1 MPPTAKFVAATATQ
15 QMLHLLPMVAML
27 FMYFVGATGSLT
39 FPWQFQ
45 RSKVCIVRLS
55 KPQDLKDL
63 ALIRA
68 WAISKG
74 PSTATSTHWWYEA
87 PTPETPKE
95 RCLDKAQKEA
105 FSRIAQ
111 CETIR
116 NMFHECF
123 GENHDIEVLTGMNE
137 VYVSSPHTVKN
148 TSDEVFY
155 TRHIDGP
162 YYFVPFASC
171 YRMIIGLDA
180 NEEITTI
187 FPMVP
192 TELAAQNGDVLAF
205 DFHREVH
212 YIQKNYGKTN
222 EDFRIVLKV
231 HHVIYPQW
239 ARPFGKLLGFLS
251 TRYNRAFRS
260 LFLYTINPNGA
271 FNKFAA
277 WNVIFWTKVV
287 HQLEEK
293 FGYSNIGY
301 LAILATVAC
310 VTDYKVFLL
319 GTSFIH
325 YCRYITT
332 YYHRENVAYGNFKRD
347 VLIYKSIALL
357 QLFYLYVA
365 AVTKNLSNMS
375 ALGAI
380 PGMDLAMVIGGY
392 ALSMYATHQLGV
404 DGTYF
409 GIELGFV
416 KASKHYVQ
424 KFPYGV
430 IPHPMI
436 LSQCVA
442 LLGLYR
448 HAAFRA
454 AWPYLVP
461 AHVCFYMTH
470 MVQEHFDIH
479 AKAVQA
485 SKSKSLAVDKLV

>member
-1 MPPTAKFVAATATQ
+1 MPPTSKFVTATQ
-15 QMLHLLPMVAML
+15 TQQMIHVMPMLVML
-27 FMYFVGATGSLT
+27 GMYFVAVTGSLT

-45 RSKVCIVRLS
+45 RSKVCIVRLRNQ
-55 KPQDLKDL
+55 QDLKDL

-68 WAISKG
+68 WAMSKG
-74 PSTATSTHWWYEA
+74 PSKTTSTHWWYQA
-87 PTPETPKE
+87 PNAETPSDQ
-95 RCLDKAQKEA
+95 CLEKTQKEA
-105 FSRIAQ
+105 FARIAE
-111 CETIR
+111 CETIQ
-116 NMFHECF
+116 NMYRDVF
-123 GENHDIEVLTGMNE
+123 GDNHDIEVLEGMNE

-180 NEEITTI
+180 NEEITTK

-212 YIQKNYGKTN
+212 YIEKNNGKVN

-231 HHVIYPQW
+231 HHVVYPRW
-239 ARPFGKLLGFLS
+239 AIVFGKLLGLLS

-271 FNKFAA
+271 FNRFAA

-293 FGYSNIGY
+293 FGYANIGY
-301 LAILATVAC
+301 LAILATVAAC
-310 VTDYKVFLL
+310 TDYKVFLL
-319 GTSFIH
+319 GSSFVH
-325 YCRYITT
+325 YCRYINT
-332 YYHRENVAYGNFKRD
+332 YYHRANVAYGNFKRD
-347 VLIYKSIALL
+347 VLIYKTVALL
-357 QLFYLYVA
+357 QLFSLYLL
-365 AVTKNLSNMS
+365 AVTKNMTDMS
-375 ALGAI
+375 ALASIGKL
-380 PGMDLAMVIGGY
+380 DLAMVIGGY
-392 ALSMYATHQLGV
+392 ALSVYTTAQLGV

-416 KASKHYVQ
+416 KASKNYVQ

-442 LLGLYR
+442 MLGLYR
-448 HAAFRA
+448 NPAFQA

-470 MVQEHFDIH
+470 MVQEHFDIY
-479 AKAVQA
+479 KQRQ
-485 SKSKSLAVDKLV
+485 SLNTNAAEKLA

>member
-1 MPPTAKFVAATATQ
+1 
-15 QMLHLLPMVAML
+15 
-27 FMYFVGATGSLT
+27 
-39 FPWQFQ
+39 
-45 RSKVCIVRLS
+45 
-55 KPQDLKDL
+55 
-63 ALIRA
+63 
-68 WAISKG
+68 
-74 PSTATSTHWWYEA
+74 
-87 PTPETPKE
+87 
-95 RCLDKAQKEA
+95 LDPVQKEA
-105 FSRIAQ
+105 FSRIAE
-111 CETIR
+111 CETIQ
-116 NMFHECF
+116 NMYREVF
-123 GENHDIEVLTGMNE
+123 GENHDIDVLEGMNE

-180 NEEITTI
+180 NEEITTK

-212 YIQKNYGKTN
+212 YIEKNSGVTN
-222 EDFRIVLKV
+222 TDFRIVLKV
-231 HHVIYPQW
+231 HHVVYPKW
-239 ARPFGKLLGFLS
+239 AIVFGKFLGLLS

-271 FNKFAA
+271 FNRFAA

-301 LAILATVAC
+301 LVILAAVAAF
-310 VTDYKVFLL
+310 TDYKVFLI
-319 GTSFIH
+319 GTSFVH
-325 YCRYITT
+325 YCRYINT
-332 YYHRENVAYGNFKRD
+332 YYFRENVSYGNFKRD
-347 VLIYKSIALL
+347 VLIYKTIALA
-357 QLFYLYVA
+357 QLFLLYTT
-365 AVTKNLSNMS
+365 AVTSNFKNMS
-375 ALGAI
+375 ALSSI
-380 PGMDLAMVIGGY
+380 PMLDLAMVAGGY
-392 ALSMYATHQLGV
+392 ALSIYTTSQLGV

-416 KASKHYVQ
+416 KASKNYVQ

-436 LSQCVA
+436 ISQCVA
-442 LLGLYR
+442 MLGLYR
-448 HAAFRA
+448 HIAFRA

-461 AHVCFYMTH
+461 AHVCFYTTH
-470 MVQEHFDIH
+470 MIQEHFDIFKNKGV
-479 AKAVQA
+479 AAARKVEPEAA
-485 SKSKSLAVDKLV
+485 DKFA